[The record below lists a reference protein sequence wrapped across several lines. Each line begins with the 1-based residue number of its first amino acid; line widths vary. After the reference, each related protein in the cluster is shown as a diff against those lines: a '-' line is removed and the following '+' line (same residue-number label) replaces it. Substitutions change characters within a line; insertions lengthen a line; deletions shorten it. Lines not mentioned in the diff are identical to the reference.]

1 MAGETWKSH
10 QMTTRERD
18 MDMDH
23 AQQLGDVDA
32 AAAIHDD
39 WMFGPETDH
48 DTGEDNYE
56 EGDPDGWAPE
66 NYRMCTLVYP
76 NGITLITRLH
86 VDEIARQ
93 MFAHSIGEAWAAEVT
108 VEPAA

>member
-18 MDMDH
+18 ARMDE
-23 AQQLGDVDA
+23 AQQLGDLDTA
-32 AAAIHDD
+32 AHDHD
-39 WMFGPETDH
+39 EWMFGPETDQ
-48 DTGEDNYE
+48 DS
-56 EGDPDGWAPE
+56 GDPEDWNPA

-93 MFAHSIGEAWAAEVT
+93 MFAHTMGEAWAAEVT
-108 VEPAA
+108 VEPAAA

>member
-39 WMFGPETDH
+39 WMFGPEADQ
-48 DTGEDNYE
+48 DTGDLEDWN
-56 EGDPDGWAPE
+56 PA
-66 NYRMCTLVYP
+66 NYRVCTLVYP
-76 NGITLITRLH
+76 NGIMLITRLH

-93 MFAHSIGEAWAAEVT
+93 MFAHSMGEAWAAEVT
-108 VEPAA
+108 VEPPPAA